1 MATGGLPDTSPL
13 FQKAIVAPR
22 HSPGEKNEKIK
33 CFKYIKKKAM
43 KNGQKISKNVEK
55 LFFYVKKPH
64 KPYTVIEGLVGC
76 LTRPKVPE
84 PP

>member
-1 MATGGLPDTSPL
+1 
-13 FQKAIVAPR
+13 
-22 HSPGEKNEKIK
+22 
-33 CFKYIKKKAM
+33 M

-84 PP
+84 PS